1 MDKRTAW
8 VSGVLVLSTF
18 LGLGGTAYSMYHGQA
33 ERLNVLQRESKEKD
47 NQIHQMRIQVEDG
60 KQKLGKLQQQIDA
73 QQKAIKEI
81 QQKANF

>member
-8 VSGVLVLSTF
+8 MSGVLVLSTF
-18 LGLGGTAYSMYHGQA
+18 LSLGGTAYSMYHGQT
-33 ERLNVLQRESKEKD
+33 ERLNVLQRESKAKD
-47 NQIHQMRIQVEDG
+47 IQIHQMRIQVEDG

-73 QQKAIKEI
+73 QQKTIKEI